1 MTSNINLAQTLKWQ
15 VEIGAD
21 EAIDDIARDRTA
33 LPAAPVVEVT
43 TSAAPVFVPSFP
55 AAAPK
60 PAVQGAAVSGM
71 DAQSVAARA
80 QTLDELRAA
89 LENFEGLAIRKT
101 ATNLVFSDGVAGSRV
116 MLVGE
121 APGADEDRI
130 GKPFVGVSGQ
140 LLDRMLACVG
150 LSRQENVYISNIL
163 NWRPPGN
170 RNPTASE
177 IAVSLPFIQR
187 HIELAKPEVLLFA
200 GGVAA
205 KALLDTTEG
214 ITKLRGKWFDYRTPG
229 LAKPVKAMAVF
240 HPAYLLRS
248 PGQKALAWQDLLT
261 LKSFLQENRNEKAAQ
276 H

>member
-1 MTSNINLAQTLKWQ
+1 MTSNTNLAQALKWQ
-15 VEIGAD
+15 LDVGVD
-21 EAIDDIARDRTA
+21 EAVDDIARDRTA
-33 LPAAPVVEVT
+33 LPQIPAVTITTYEAPVSVPLPVEMK
-43 TSAAPVFVPSFP
+43 A
-55 AAAPK
+55 
-60 PAVQGAAVSGM
+60 AVQGAAVSGA
-71 DAQSVAARA
+71 DAQSLAAKA

-89 LENFEGLAIRKT
+89 LESFEGLAIRKT
-101 ATNLVFSDGVAGSRV
+101 ATNLVFSDGIAGSRV

-121 APGADEDRI
+121 APGADEDRL

-140 LLDRMLACVG
+140 LLDRMLACIG
-150 LSRQENVYISNIL
+150 LSRQENIYISNIL

-177 IAVSLPFIQR
+177 IAISLPFIQR
-187 HIELAKPEVLLFA
+187 HIELAKPDVLLLA

-205 KALLDTTEG
+205 KALLDTAEG
-214 ITKLRGKWFDYRTPG
+214 ITKMRGKWFDYSLPG
-229 LAKPVKAMAVF
+229 LPKPVKTMAIF

-261 LKSFLQENRNEKAAQ
+261 LKAFLGEGGHEKTTR